1 MITPSRVVIVV
12 LLGLVLLAGCA
23 GPEPQRP
30 PPPATEAQM
39 DKERLHLQ
47 QAFFSDPCMEK
58 LRKAAPELKPGEA
71 QQGGKTLYAVEYPP
85 NTQLR
90 DGLAYQLH
98 VKEQGRI
105 GYFYVGDGTAGSYRV
120 RGPLP
125 LWRCLQDRLS

>member
-1 MITPSRVVIVV
+1 MTTPSRSVVV
-12 LLGLVLLAGCA
+12 LFLGLALLAGCA
-23 GPEPQRP
+23 GPGPQRP
-30 PPPATEAQM
+30 VPLATDAQM
-39 DKERLHLQ
+39 DKERAHLQ

-58 LRKAAPELKPGEA
+58 LRQAAPELKPGAA

-105 GYFYVGDGTAGSYRV
+105 AYLYVSDGTAGSYRIH
-120 RGPLP
+120 GPLA
-125 LWRCLQDRLS
+125 LGSCLYLRKP

>member
-1 MITPSRVVIVV
+1 M
-12 LLGLVLLAGCA
+12 G
-23 GPEPQRP
+23 
-30 PPPATEAQM
+30 
-39 DKERLHLQ
+39 KERAYLQ
-47 QAFFSDPCMEK
+47 QAFFQSPCMEK
-58 LRKAAPELKPGEA
+58 LRKAAPELKPGAE

-85 NTQLR
+85 NTQVR

-125 LWRCLQDRLS
+125 LWQCLHDRLP